1 MESTFVLAV
10 SVVIAALLYR
20 GLEPW
25 RPAAMRPL
33 SLVVGSAMAVPV
45 VIGVLSALAHS
56 VDGVAVRFAGFAI
69 GVTLIGYMLVAGGWA
84 LRFLAEQVATY
95 RS

>member
-1 MESTFVLAV
+1 MEPVFVFAV
-10 SVVIAALLYR
+10 CVIVAALLYR

-25 RPAAMRPL
+25 RPVALRPL

-45 VIGVLSALAHS
+45 VITTLSALAHA
-56 VDGVAVRFAGFAI
+56 VDGVAVRFAGFAV